1 LGGGAGTG
9 ALNLPTGTTG
19 SSGIAFGTDTSL
31 YRSAA
36 GSLETPGKLGVGTAP
51 GALLHVYGGTYASQA
66 WIQATNGLGLSLNA
80 DYPGFGLN
88 AEYNGTNWV
97 SMGPGYTG
105 NYTMTPTTGQSVFNT
120 GTYATAG
127 GQPTTLSTA
136 MSISNNGEV
145 EVGTLSPGA
154 QLEIDANSAS
164 TIAQIVSNPA
174 ASPTADLTD
183 WKANGS
189 TVASVDHAGNFSAAS
204 LSGAGTGLTGT
215 APSFNIGGNA
225 GNLSGTPALPNGTMG
240 TTQTVG
246 DNTTK
251 LATDAF
257 VLANA
262 GGSGS
267 AQTNFATNGQI
278 ITSTSATAI
287 TGLVTPTIPVSTTRR
302 YSCEIYWSQNTAI
315 ATVTFGAAFSAT
327 TSVANIVSMTGN
339 VGSTTTSV
347 TVETALTPIQ
357 ALLTLTPLTTTN
369 YYHAHLDG
377 VTQTNASYAVSL
389 QIYGWTSNV
398 SDALVIQANSN
409 CGLLP

>member
-97 SMGPGYTG
+97 SMGTGYTG
-105 NYTMTPTTGQSVFNT
+105 NFAMTPTTGQWVFST
-120 GTYATAG
+120 GTYASAAG
-127 GQPTTLSTA
+127 QSTTLSTA

-183 WKANGS
+183 WKADGS

-204 LSGAGTGLTGT
+204 LSGANLTASTSPLCAPTGGEIT
-215 APSFNIGGNA
+215 NIGCTA
-225 GNLSGTPALPNGTMG
+225 
-240 TTQTVG
+240 
-246 DNTTK
+246 
-251 LATDAF
+251 
-257 VLANA
+257 
-262 GGSGS
+262 SGS
-267 AQTNFATNGQI
+267 AQTNFATNGQT
-278 ITSTSATAI
+278 ITFTSAIAI

-327 TSVANIVSMTGN
+327 TPIENVVSMTGH

-347 TVETALTPIQ
+347 TLETASTSIQ
-357 ALLTLTPLTTTN
+357 TLLTLTPLTTTN

-377 VTQTNASYAVSL
+377 VTQTNASNAVSL
-389 QIYGWTSNV
+389 QIYGWTSNA